1 MFADP
6 QTLTIATVANS
17 LPKIRQE
24 GLTSTYQKSDGLLSL
39 AIRHTPA
46 KDGQRMRSLVR
57 VDFSAVVTNPLDSTN
72 DMDSFSFQ
80 IVLDRPLQG
89 FTPTQMGDVWAALK
103 VWLDSTAL
111 GKLLGQES

>member
-1 MFADP
+1 LFTDP

-17 LPKIRQE
+17 LPKILQE
-24 GLTSTYQKSDGLLSL
+24 GTTSRYQKSDGLLSL

-46 KDGQRMRSLVR
+46 KDQRMRSLVR

-89 FTPTQMGDVWAALK
+89 FTNTQMSDVWAALK
-103 VWLDSTAL
+103 AWLDSTAL
-111 GKLLGQES
+111 AKLIGQES

>member
-6 QTLTIATVANS
+6 QTLTIASVAKTM
-17 LPKIRQE
+17 PKIRQE
-24 GLTSTYQKSDGLLSL
+24 GTTASYQTSDGLIKL

-46 KDGQRMRSLVR
+46 KDDRMRSLVR
-57 VDFSAVVTNPLDSTN
+57 VDFEAVVTNPLDNSN
-72 DMDSFSFQ
+72 KNDSFSFQ
-80 IVLDRPLQG
+80 VVLDRPNFG

-103 VWLDSTAL
+103 VWLDATAL